1 MDDKIAAFRKEAEI
15 IEKRFEKLF
24 TSRPG
29 FSPEK
34 PDRIHNHYVLY
45 VSNDDVLLV
54 FPARNIL
61 TPVPMQQLKEAYH
74 RIFGK

>member
-1 MDDKIAAFRKEAEI
+1 MDERITAFRREAEI

-24 TSRPG
+24 NGRPG

-34 PDRIHNHYVLY
+34 PDSIHNHYVLY
-45 VSNDDVLLV
+45 VSDDDVLLV

-61 TPVPMQQLKEAYH
+61 TPVPMQQLKEVYH